1 MLNLNDLYFFV
12 QAVDNQGFAAAARQL
27 GIPKSTVSKRVAELE
42 KSLGVRLIQRTS
54 RTFTVTETGQDF
66 YRHAAAVLIEAE
78 MAEAVVKNRL
88 AEPRGTVRLCASV
101 PTAQLWLAT
110 LLPKLALTYPAIK
123 LQLDVADRFVDIVR
137 EGVDIALRDHFSP
150 LPDSE
155 LIQRRLSYQ
164 PGYLIASPA
173 YLSKHGTP
181 TDPDELSAHHGVLT
195 SATETSWKLSNPQK
209 HRVEAQPLPAFIA
222 NESMVLLE
230 AALAGLGIT
239 CLPSKICH
247 SYLECGALVRVL
259 PDWTAGGV
267 TTTLLMPHRRGQLPA
282 VRVVADFLIAHLAS
296 PPVHET
302 SAS

>member
-12 QAVDNQGFAAAARQL
+12 QAVDHQGFAAAARQL

-42 KSLGVRLIQRTS
+42 KSLGVRLIQRSS
-54 RTFTVTETGQDF
+54 RTFIVTETGADF

-78 MAEAVVKNRL
+78 TAEAVVKNRL

-110 LLPKLALTYPAIK
+110 LLPAIAAKYPAIK
-123 LQLDVADRFVDIVR
+123 LQLDAADRFVDIVR

-155 LIQRRLSYQ
+155 LIQRRISYQ

-173 YLSKHGTP
+173 YLSQHGAP
-181 TDPDELSAHHGVLT
+181 ASPDDLSVHQGVLT
-195 SATETSWKLSNPQK
+195 SATETSWQLCNQQGSS
-209 HRVEAQPLPAFIA
+209 VDVQPVPRFIA
-222 NESMVLLE
+222 NESRVLLQ
-230 AALAGLGIT
+230 AAQAGLGIT
-239 CLPSKICH
+239 CLPSKICQP
-247 SYLECGALVRVL
+247 YLESGALVRVL
-259 PDWTAGGV
+259 ADWTAGGV

-282 VRVVADFLIAHLAS
+282 VRVVADFLIEHLAS
-296 PPVHET
+296 PM
-302 SAS
+302 